1 MTNHTPLLHDKL
13 AWDGKTLVITGD
25 GLVENKLRRAAL
37 SPSTS
42 KSMQSCAAR
51 WVGERLLRS
60 EEEDP
65 FAPAPLGTSGHAV
78 LEDLFDVREFA
89 VEMRTM
95 RTAASIVERHADK
108 LWADDPD
115 ADDAVRAAVRINRYR
130 WIADVRTSYEG
141 LWAIEDPKS
150 INVWGRETQIDGLF
164 LNGVPINGF
173 IDRIQEGVGALTG
186 VHGLIA
192 EDFKT
197 GKVPSKYSLR
207 YGDDHGDQLR
217 IYAAALKAKTGE
229 DAVGATVLYTKF
241 GEKRDVDLSES
252 AMAKTLKTF
261 KLSWDRHNRYMKNAE
276 FPTKVS
282 ALCGWCPLVNSCPV
296 AKADGKEGKIDGL
309 LSATDLG
316 IPSLR
321 PGAAAAPEPEQDDS
335 VDHEGNL
342 VLFAPDLSKISASDL
357 ALVERAGEVAAHMKV
372 SGENPK
378 NDSDEEDMPKI
389 TEDKVWIETVNG
401 ELNPNSFASIAAMG
415 TASLAVDVLSK
426 AGIELKGSTV
436 KALNF
441 TFLSIV
447 SDAQFN
453 WTGSRSLMDGAN
465 TRMRGALRS
474 VIDSM
479 PLPFGQDEAAW
490 DAWVDAALRRC
501 KAITSVG
508 LAGYHE
514 EAPARPW
521 TTLAGLAPADTAEP
535 VKAATK
541 ARAKAPAKVAPV
553 VAEAPDEAPVEAPAA
568 EAPAVEAPV
577 EAPVEATV
585 TPIKA
590 APKSAGFSSHDFP
603 DEDEDAA

>member
-1 MTNHTPLLHDKL
+1 MTNHTPLLRDKL
-13 AWDGKTLVITGD
+13 AWDGKTLVVTGD

-108 LWADDPD
+108 LWADDPN

-141 LWAIEDPKS
+141 LWTIEDPKS

-173 IDRIQEGVGALTG
+173 IDRIQEGTGAITQKY
-186 VHGLIA
+186 GLIA

-217 IYAAALKAKTGE
+217 IYAAALEAKTGE
-229 DAVGATVLYTKF
+229 KAVGATVLYTKF

-296 AKADGKEGKIDGL
+296 AKAEGKEGKIDGL

-321 PGAAAAPEPEQDDS
+321 PGAAAAPEPVPDDS
-335 VDHEGNL
+335 VDSDGNL
-342 VLFAPDLSKISASDL
+342 ILFAPDLSKIPAEDL
-357 ALVERAGEVAAHMKV
+357 ALVERASELAAHMNV

-389 TEDKVWIETVNG
+389 TEDKVWIETADG
-401 ELNPNSFASIAAMG
+401 ELNPNSFASIAAIG
-415 TASLAVDVLSK
+415 NASLAVDVLSK

-436 KALNF
+436 KALAF

-447 SDAQFN
+447 SDAQFH

-474 VIDSM
+474 VIDTL

-490 DAWVDAALRRC
+490 DEWASAALRRC
-501 KAITSVG
+501 KAITSVALSTYHDEAPERPWAA
-508 LAGYHE
+508 LAGI
-514 EAPARPW
+514 
-521 TTLAGLAPADTAEP
+521 TATESAET
-535 VKAATK
+535 VKAAPK
-541 ARAKAPAKVAPV
+541 ARAKAPAKA
-553 VAEAPDEAPVEAPAA
+553 VAEAVVEAPAPVA
-568 EAPAVEAPV
+568 EVPAVVEAPV
-577 EAPVEATV
+577 AATV
-585 TPIKA
+585 TTIKP
-590 APKSAGFSSHDFP
+590 APAPAGLSDHDFP